1 MTPDQAIAFAVLA
14 GALVL
19 FIWGRWRY
27 DVVALLA
34 LLAVVLSGLVPARDG
49 FLGFAHPAVITVAA
63 VLVISRALR
72 NAGIVDFAVQLLT
85 PLRGRE
91 VTQLVAQNSSVA
103 LLSGFM
109 NDVGAMALML
119 PVALRNAYREG
130 YAPAKALMPLAFAS
144 LLGGLVT
151 LVGTPPN
158 IIIAAFRGEHSGTP
172 FAMFD
177 FAPVGLP
184 VAIIGVAFISIIG
197 WRLIPRERRGQS
209 DPEQLFQIEEYVA
222 EARIDEGSDYA
233 GKSVQELEAQAEYE
247 VTVAGVI
254 RGERRLLIPSGYERL
269 GVGDILILEGDPTA
283 LKALIDTASLQLVG
297 GDKPVAQDLRSDEV
311 GVVEAVVNPGSPL
324 IGGSPRSLRLRTIH
338 GINLLA
344 IARYGKPVRR
354 RLREARFQTG
364 DVLLL
369 QGVSAKMADTLQA
382 LGCLPLAERG
392 LQIGR
397 PQRLTLATGIFGLAI
412 AATLIGLVPVHIAFM
427 SAVALLVLLEVVSP
441 AEVYDSIEWP
451 VIVLLGAMIP
461 VGAALEATGGAA
473 LVADGIVT
481 ITAGLA
487 PAWVL
492 LLLFVG
498 TMFISDVINNNATA
512 VLMAPIAIGVSEQ
525 LGVSADLF
533 LMGTALGA
541 SCAFLTPIGHQSNTL
556 VMAPGGYRFGDYWRL
571 GLPVEVLITAVGV
584 PMILLVWPF

>member
-109 NDVGAMALML
+109 NNVGAMALML

-492 LLLFVG
+492 LILFVG

-525 LGVSADLF
+525 LGVSADPF

>member
-34 LLAVVLSGLVPARDG
+34 LLAVVLSDLVPARDG

-109 NDVGAMALML
+109 NNVDAMALML

-269 GVGDILILEGDPTA
+269 GIGDILILEGDPTA

-369 QGVSAKMADTLQA
+369 QGVSAKIADTLQA

-412 AATLIGLVPVHIAFM
+412 AATLIGLVPVYIAFM
-427 SAVALLVLLEVVSP
+427 SAVALLVLLEIVSP

-492 LLLFVG
+492 LILFVG

-525 LGVSADLF
+525 LGVSADPF

>member
-109 NDVGAMALML
+109 NNVGAMALML

-269 GVGDILILEGDPTA
+269 GVGDILILEADPTA

-311 GVVEAVVNPGSPL
+311 GVVEAVVNPGSLL

-461 VGAALEATGGAA
+461 VGAALVATGDCESMEPSQSPDRGSLTLAAGWPMASWLPSTRGVTTPQNRARSASGA
-473 LVADGIVT
+473 G
-481 ITAGLA
+481 
-487 PAWVL
+487 
-492 LLLFVG
+492 
-498 TMFISDVINNNATA
+498 
-512 VLMAPIAIGVSEQ
+512 Q
-525 LGVSADLF
+525 LGVVVKSSRNRRHIRRNLDFQRDFTRQSPPTVAFAD
-533 LMGTALGA
+533 
-541 SCAFLTPIGHQSNTL
+541 STP
-556 VMAPGGYRFGDYWRL
+556 
-571 GLPVEVLITAVGV
+571 
-584 PMILLVWPF
+584 

>member
-109 NDVGAMALML
+109 NNVGAMALML

-297 GDKPVAQDLRSDEV
+297 GDKPVAQDLRSAEV

-369 QGVSAKMADTLQA
+369 QGVSAKMTDTLQA

-492 LLLFVG
+492 LILFVG

-525 LGVSADLF
+525 LGVSADPF

>member
-109 NDVGAMALML
+109 NNVGAMALML

-269 GVGDILILEGDPTA
+269 GVGDILILEADPTA

-311 GVVEAVVNPGSPL
+311 GVVEAVVNPGSLL

-461 VGAALEATGGAA
+461 VGAALVATGGAA

-492 LLLFVG
+492 LILFVG

-525 LGVSADLF
+525 LGVSADPF

>member
-1 MTPDQAIAFAVLA
+1 M
-14 GALVL
+14 
-19 FIWGRWRY
+19 
-27 DVVALLA
+27 
-34 LLAVVLSGLVPARDG
+34 LSGLVPARDG

-109 NDVGAMALML
+109 NNVGAMALML

-209 DPEQLFQIEEYVA
+209 DPEQLFRIEEYVA

-369 QGVSAKMADTLQA
+369 QGVSAKMAYTLQA

-412 AATLIGLVPVHIAFM
+412 AATIIGLVPVHIAFM
-427 SAVALLVLLEVVSP
+427 SAVALLVLLEVASP

-492 LLLFVG
+492 LILFVG
-498 TMFISDVINNNATA
+498 TMFISDVINNNAHGRPDGAHRHRGQRAARRQRRSVSDGHRARRVVRLPDADRASIEHPRHGPGRLPVRRLLAPRVARRSPDHRRRRPHDPARVA
-512 VLMAPIAIGVSEQ
+512 VLRFDVP
-525 LGVSADLF
+525 
-533 LMGTALGA
+533 TAHPPRAL
-541 SCAFLTPIGHQSNTL
+541 
-556 VMAPGGYRFGDYWRL
+556 
-571 GLPVEVLITAVGV
+571 
-584 PMILLVWPF
+584 

>member
-109 NDVGAMALML
+109 NNVDAMALML

-269 GVGDILILEGDPTA
+269 GIGDILILEGDPTA

-369 QGVSAKMADTLQA
+369 QGVSAKIADTLQA

-461 VGAALEATGGAA
+461 VGAALVATGGAA

-492 LLLFVG
+492 LILFVG

-525 LGVSADLF
+525 LGVSADPF

>member
-34 LLAVVLSGLVPARDG
+34 LLAVVLSDLVPARDG

-109 NDVGAMALML
+109 NNVDAMALML

-197 WRLIPRERRGQS
+197 WRLIPHERRGQS

-269 GVGDILILEGDPTA
+269 GIGDILILEGDPTA

-369 QGVSAKMADTLQA
+369 QGVSAKIADTLQA

-412 AATLIGLVPVHIAFM
+412 AATLIGLVPVYIAFM
-427 SAVALLVLLEVVSP
+427 SAVALLVLLEIVSP

-492 LLLFVG
+492 LILFVG

-525 LGVSADLF
+525 LGVSADPF